1 MKKILGVLV
10 LVAGLSA
17 QAQKQDFLVKN
28 NGDTVYGNIR
38 FQVDRFLVE
47 NNPGKNDE
55 FIASEVRQ
63 VWSKQVRNN
72 IVVPCNLHYYSD
84 NIQDM
89 QVKNYRTSDRDT
101 VMILDEIYTTPKMN
115 LYWGTDIYGSQYYFY
130 KTPVD
135 RLPVQ
140 LFVKYYLS
148 SDNGETLTLMM
159 SSASAALHMVEQKG
173 YVNQLRLIMDGCRKI
188 STSDWETLDY
198 RGYSLKKLIRTYN
211 KCGLN

>member
-1 MKKILGVLV
+1 MKKFLGVLV
-10 LVAGLSA
+10 LAAGLSA
-17 QAQKQDFLVKN
+17 QAQKQDFLVKI
-28 NGDTVYGNIR
+28 NGDTVFGNIR

-47 NNPGKNDE
+47 NNRGKNDE

-101 VMILDEIYTTPKMN
+101 VMILEEIYTTPKMN
-115 LYWGTDIYGSQYYFY
+115 LYWGTDIFGSQYYFY
-130 KTPVD
+130 KTPGD
-135 RLPVQ
+135 KLPVQ

-159 SSASAALHMVEQKG
+159 STATAALHVVEQKG
-173 YVNQLRLIMDGCRKI
+173 YVNQLRLIMGNCKKI
-188 STSDWETLDY
+188 SEGEWDNLDY
-198 RGYSLKKLIRTYN
+198 RNYSLKNLVRKFN
-211 KCGLN
+211 KCL

>member
-1 MKKILGVLV
+1 MKKLLCLFAV
-10 LVAGLSA
+10 VAGISA
-17 QAQKQDFLVKN
+17 QAQNQDFLVKFS
-28 NGDTVYGNIR
+28 GDTVFGNIR
-38 FQVDRFLVE
+38 FREDRFMVQ
-47 NNPGKNDE
+47 NGPGKPDE
-55 FIASEVRQ
+55 YSVHEIQQ
-63 VWSKQVRNN
+63 VWSKSVRNN

-101 VMILDEIYTTPKMN
+101 VMILEEIYNTPKMN

-130 KTPVD
+130 KTPAD

-159 SSASAALHMVEQKG
+159 STATAALHMVVQKG
-173 YVNQLRLIMDGCRKI
+173 YVNQLRLIMGGCSKI
-188 STSDWETLDY
+188 STADWESLDY
-198 RGYSLKKLIRTYN
+198 RGYSLKSLVRKYN
-211 KCGLN
+211 KCL

>member
-1 MKKILGVLV
+1 MKKLLVVLV
-10 LVAGLSA
+10 LAAGFSA
-17 QAQKQDFLVKN
+17 YAQKQDFLVKFS
-28 NGDTVYGNIR
+28 GDTVYGSIR
-38 FQVDRFLVE
+38 FREDRFLVE
-47 NNPGKNDE
+47 NGPGKSDVYSAHE
-55 FIASEVRQ
+55 IQQ
-63 VWSKQVRNN
+63 VWSKSVRNN

-101 VMILDEIYTTPKMN
+101 VMILEEIYSTPKMN

-130 KTPVD
+130 KTPGD

-159 SSASAALHMVEQKG
+159 STATAALHMVVQKG
-173 YVNQLRLIMDGCRKI
+173 YVNQLRLIMDGCGKI
-188 STSDWETLDY
+188 SAADWDTLDY
-198 RGYSLKKLIRTYN
+198 RGYSLKSLVRKFN
-211 KCGLN
+211 KCL